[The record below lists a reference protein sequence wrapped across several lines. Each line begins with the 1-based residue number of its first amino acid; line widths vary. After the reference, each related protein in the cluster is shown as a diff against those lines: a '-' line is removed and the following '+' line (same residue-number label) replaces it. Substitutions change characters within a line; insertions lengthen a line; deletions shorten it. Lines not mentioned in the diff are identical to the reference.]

1 MSKLYVVIQVC
12 HETHNNY
19 KMDEIRESFSVGL
32 PFIFTDRDRAYREA
46 EKKRKA
52 HVPCFVKEFPY
63 NPLDNRMEAMQKKM
77 DADAEYIAHLEG
89 VVKEL
94 EEQLEESVSE

>member
-12 HETHNNY
+12 QETRNNY
-19 KMDEIRESFSVGL
+19 KMDEISQTFNIAM

-63 NPLDNRMEAMQKKM
+63 NPLDDRIDAMQKKI

-89 VVKEL
+89 VIEEL
-94 EEQLEESVSE
+94 EGMVNQ

>member
-12 HETHNNY
+12 QETRNNY
-19 KMDEIRESFSVGL
+19 KMDEISQTFSVAM
-32 PFIFTDRDRAYREA
+32 PFVFADRDRAYREA

-63 NPLDNRMEAMQKKM
+63 NPLDDRIDAMQKKI

-89 VVKEL
+89 VIEEL
-94 EEQLEESVSE
+94 EGRRA

>member
-1 MSKLYVVIQVC
+1 VSKLYVVIQVC
-12 HETHNNY
+12 HEMHGNY
-19 KMDEIRESFSVGL
+19 EMDEIRDSYSIGL

-46 EKKRKA
+46 EKSRK
-52 HVPCFVKEFPY
+52 VCIPTFVKEFPF

-94 EEQLEESVSE
+94 EERLEGQVSE